1 MPVVDKRLIA
11 KAKALRAQGMTQEEI
26 AVELSVTQTTIRF
39 ILRQH
44 GLGGNWSRRKK
55 QKRSAARPADCE

>member
-1 MPVVDKRLIA
+1 MPVVDERLIA

-26 AVELSVTQTTIRF
+26 AAELGVVQGTISV

-44 GLGGNWSRRKK
+44 CLGGKLVKTQKLRRG
-55 QKRSAARPADCE
+55 S